1 MFFHSRELVG
11 ERGTNIFVRNLNL
24 WAGPYPFSGLLK
36 SIFFVM
42 HVLGGDDCFY
52 FFHLQT
58 KLYSQAVSGW
68 FTLPWHFSSG
78 AFHSSSEGLSF
89 FASLLSSVWVLSQP
103 VGCEWWI
110 LPVRSPEVLTAHA
123 AVIQKTHSYAFLRC
137 LLGWTFCTMPDCF
150 VWSLVTCFCRVR
162 GCHLLKTTLVHVLNK
177 KISYFTPSFS
187 AVEGVTMLRLVFFLR
202 IHVHR
207 F

>member
-11 ERGTNIFVRNLNL
+11 ERGTNIFVRNLNM
-24 WAGPYPFSGLLK
+24 WAGPYPFSGLLR
-36 SIFFVM
+36 SIFFVT

-78 AFHSSSEGLSF
+78 AFHSSSEGLRF

-123 AVIQKTHSYAFLRC
+123 ACAVSYKRHILMHFSIAYWAELSVQC
-137 LLGWTFCTMPDCF
+137 LTALCEAWWRVSAGLGVAT
-150 VWSLVTCFCRVR
+150 
-162 GCHLLKTTLVHVLNK
+162 
-177 KISYFTPSFS
+177 Y
-187 AVEGVTMLRLVFFLR
+187 
-202 IHVHR
+202 
-207 F
+207 